1 MALEGIRVIDVTT
14 VVAGPMAGAILADMG
29 AEVIKVHL
37 LVGPESTILG
47 SFSFMLGVGSIT
59 RVEHK
64 RYCEMFATAII
75 ELYSLLLRSDDSK
88 RIVALS

>member
-47 SFSFMLGVGSIT
+47 SFSFMLGVGSIRT
-59 RVEHK
+59 Q
-64 RYCEMFATAII
+64 T
-75 ELYSLLLRSDDSK
+75 LLRNVCNGYYIACCCARMRRNVS
-88 RIVALS
+88 